1 MYSPPKHCFVT
12 FLIDGQQVAAGDVML
27 PPPAEEVKDND
38 WFPYVMRE
46 PHLSVSPEE
55 LDAAGIEYAYEF
67 EMEKA

>member
-1 MYSPPKHCFVT
+1 MKPYFVT

-46 PHLSVSPEE
+46 LHLSMSPEV
-55 LDAAGIEYAYEF
+55 LDAAGKEYSYEF
-67 EMEKA
+67 YMDKPQD